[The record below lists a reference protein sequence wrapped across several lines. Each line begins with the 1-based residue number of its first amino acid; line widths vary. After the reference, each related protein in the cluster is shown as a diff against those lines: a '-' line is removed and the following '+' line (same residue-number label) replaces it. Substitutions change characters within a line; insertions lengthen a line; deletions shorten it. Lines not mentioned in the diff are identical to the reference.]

1 MMMENAASIAK
12 QPSIRTYRGE
22 RRGFRRVP
30 ALVVLVVLIAATPC
44 WAQAQSKSDEANAGD
59 KALRGLANILTGV
72 MVLPGE
78 IRRNWN
84 EGGPGMGLTVGVAQG
99 ASMIVAR
106 ELIGVFELVTSPTP
120 WPRENFDPILEPVY
134 PWHYFRD

>member
-1 MMMENAASIAK
+1 MGNAENLAQQNAVETRHGRS
-12 QPSIRTYRGE
+12 RC
-22 RRGFRRVP
+22 FRHAP
-30 ALVVLVVLIAATPC
+30 ALVALIAIAAATPC
-44 WAQAQSKSDEANAGD
+44 WAQSTSEQSTAGD

-78 IRRNWN
+78 IRRYWN

-99 ASMIVAR
+99 LSMIVAR
-106 ELIGVFELVTSPTP
+106 ELIGVFELLSSPTP
-120 WPRENFDPILEPVY
+120 WPNDNFDPILEPAY

>member
-1 MMMENAASIAK
+1 MGNGSSLAM
-12 QPSIRTYRGE
+12 QPAVPTLRDRSRY
-22 RRGFRRVP
+22 FRRAS
-30 ALVVLVVLIAATPC
+30 ALVVFVALVAATPC
-44 WAQAQSKSDEANAGD
+44 WAQSQSDESTAGD

-99 ASMIVAR
+99 VGGIVVR
-106 ELIGVFELVTSPTP
+106 ELVGVFELLSSPTE
-120 WPRENFDPILEPVY
+120 WPRENFEPILEPAY
-134 PWHYFRD
+134 PWHYFKD